1 MSQRDTLDQVL
12 TALHDAMLDDAYWP
26 SASSLID
33 DACRATGNWLS
44 LAKGPSQA
52 NVEVSFA
59 RLSYRGQRH
68 VDLEREYF
76 DVYYPKDERFPRILH
91 VPDGQLVHV
100 DELYTD
106 QERKTSPTY
115 NEILPRASMRNSLVV
130 RIDRPD
136 RSRIVWVLCDPVEG
150 GDWSSD
156 RIKVIEDLLPY
167 ICRYVCVRQA
177 LVDAGALGTSVT
189 ALLENNYSGVIQLD
203 RRGRI
208 VAMSDPARDLLR
220 QGDGLSD
227 QGGFLRARSP
237 ADDAALQRVLA
248 LALPRFGG
256 QGGGAS
262 TMVKRTSVLPQLV
275 LHVCPLGDKQMDV
288 RPQRVAALVL
298 IVDSGKQT
306 CVDPAIVSGALG
318 LTPAESQVVVQLAEG
333 KSIGDIAVAT
343 GRRESTIRWHVKHI
357 FNKHGISRQAELVR
371 LVLPLAAVPRPRR

>member
-1 MSQRDTLDQVL
+1 MT
-12 TALHDAMLDDAYWP
+12 
-26 SASSLID
+26 SASHASGKLPDSRVVHVTDLLSEQEVKSSATYNEALPRCDMQNGLIVRLD
-33 DACRATGNWLS
+33 GPGGARIVLS
-44 LAKGPSQA
+44 LAEPIDGDSWSSAQI
-52 NVEVSFA
+52 EMI
-59 RLSYRGQRH
+59 
-68 VDLEREYF
+68 E
-76 DVYYPKDERFPRILH
+76 RILPH
-91 VPDGQLVHV
+91 LRQF
-100 DELYTD
+100 
-106 QERKTSPTY
+106 
-115 NEILPRASMRNSLVV
+115 V
-130 RIDRPD
+130 R
-136 RSRIVWVLCDPVEG
+136 
-150 GDWSSD
+150 
-156 RIKVIEDLLPY
+156 
-167 ICRYVCVRQA
+167 VRQA

-256 QGGGAS
+256 QGVGAS

-298 IVDSGKQT
+298 VVDSGKQT

-318 LTPAESQVVVQLAEG
+318 LTPAESQVAVQLAEG